1 MRRLVNLYLAIRLWA
16 VNFTVLL
23 PLVGAASAQN
33 ELPLRVAATLFCIAI
48 PFHVFA
54 YVLNDVADLW
64 VDKSEP
70 LRADSPLVQG
80 FLSRRQALWLA
91 LLQPPLA
98 FALALLAGATPGA
111 LVMLAVAFAAMAGYD
126 LYGKRCAWPLLTDGL
141 QALGWCALLLTGALW
156 HGPLGSPA
164 LVWLTAYVFTYAL
177 LANGF
182 HGALRDL
189 ANDFACGARTT
200 AIWLGARP
208 GAGDA
213 VSIPRQLLAYGL
225 VLQVAQV
232 ACVLG
237 VLRSMP
243 EMARNPWRAVPVAL
257 CLAALAL
264 LPLTAT
270 RFLRSRRSLIIF
282 CLAGVL
288 LGMAAMPMLYVPVM
302 NPEGAMAMGA
312 AFALPV
318 LAMYLHN
325 GRHWRA

>member
-1 MRRLVNLYLAIRLWA
+1 

-23 PLVGAASAQN
+23 PLVGAASAQG
-33 ELPLRVAATLFCIAI
+33 ELPLRIAATLLCIAI

-64 VDKSEP
+64 IDKSES

-98 FALALLAGATPGA
+98 FALALLAGATSAA
-111 LVMLAVAFAAMAGYD
+111 LVMLAVAFASMAGYD
-126 LYGKRCAWPLLTDGL
+126 LYGKRCACPLLMDGL
-141 QALGWCALLLTGALW
+141 QALGWCALLLSGALW
-156 HGPLGSPA
+156 YGPLRSA
-164 LVWLTAYVFTYAL
+164 ELAWLTAYVFIYVL

-208 GAGDA
+208 GRGGA
-213 VSIPRQLLAYGL
+213 VAISRPLLAYGIA
-225 VLQVAQV
+225 LQVAQL
-232 ACVLG
+232 ACVVG

-243 EMARNPWRAVPVAL
+243 EMARSPWRAVPVAL

-270 RFLRSRRSLIIF
+270 RFVRSRRSLIIF
-282 CLAGVL
+282 CLTGVL
-288 LGMAAMPMLYVPVM
+288 IGMAVMPMLYAPVI

-318 LAMYLHN
+318 FAMHLYN
-325 GRHWRA
+325 GTRWRA